1 MVDVFEYLIADA
13 VGVVERPADNGF
25 ASLDYSH
32 PFFLPR
38 SRRAGAAR
46 KRDESPGKTEGGS
59 RSARQK
65 EAPDAS
71 GAIEAGTVYAAF
83 FLLLFFFGV
92 DDAAATGFGLLT
104 TSRLIR
110 TNPCLPHRGSGF

>member
-1 MVDVFEYLIADA
+1 M
-13 VGVVERPADNGF
+13 ERLETGENEI
-25 ASLDYSH
+25 DYGT
-32 PFFLPR
+32 R

-59 RSARQK
+59 RSARKK

-104 TSRLIR
+104 TSRLER
-110 TNPCLPHRGSGF
+110 SRFESGGRMRVWLSQP